1 MSEHLDRAPGD
12 VRARLHRLLFVTN
25 GLDEFLEQLAVL
37 AADVVEGDS
46 ECGIT
51 LIREG
56 QPVTVAASGE
66 RTAKLDEIQ
75 YGNGDGPCLHAARTG
90 EVVLVNDLSTD
101 TRWPAYRDQV
111 EGQGLHSTVALPLE
125 LGDDERGALNFYVFE
140 RRHRFTKG
148 ELRVLS
154 QFSAEAT
161 RALDLALRHDEQS
174 RQTGHLHAAMA
185 TRRVID
191 QALGIVMA
199 QNRCSSDEAFRIL
212 RRASNNRNLKMQLL
226 AEDLIRTMTGTE
238 PSRDTHWHP

>member
-1 MSEHLDRAPGD
+1 LTARPATSRAASP
-12 VRARLHRLLFVTN
+12 LLFVTN

-51 LIREG
+51 LIRDG

-161 RALDLALRHDEQS
+161 RALDLAC
-174 RQTGHLHAAMA
+174 AMTSSPA
-185 TRRVID
+185 RPATCTPRWRRGASSTRRWDRHGPEPV
-191 QALGIVMA
+191 Q
-199 QNRCSSDEAFRIL
+199 L
-212 RRASNNRNLKMQLL
+212 R
-226 AEDLIRTMTGTE
+226 
-238 PSRDTHWHP
+238 